1 MRTYIDHGTAVA
13 LDKSRHD
20 RYGLAIDDEGTG
32 MVAADRVEDVDK
44 GDMFLVAMIR
54 KYLEL
59 NAESDS
65 FVGLGKVYR
74 RTVWVREAYGRVV
87 VVAAEWI
94 ATRHQ
99 RT

>member
-1 MRTYIDHGTAVA
+1 
-13 LDKSRHD
+13 
-20 RYGLAIDDEGTG
+20 
-32 MVAADRVEDVDK
+32 
-44 GDMFLVAMIR
+44 MIR

-87 VVAAEWI
+87 VVVAAEWI
-94 ATRHQ
+94 VTRHQ
-99 RT
+99 RTWEIGLGYRRRVPQLV

>member
-1 MRTYIDHGTAVA
+1 MFYGADSLVRRLICQLIAYAC
-13 LDKSRHD
+13 LFSRK
-20 RYGLAIDDEGTG
+20 
-32 MVAADRVEDVDK
+32 AARVI
-44 GDMFLVAMIR
+44 FTLLVVMIR

-87 VVAAEWI
+87 VVVAAEWI